1 MEGVGADP
9 RIQFSFLVTERHV
22 KPILDRGLQWVSREK
37 TLVYRP
43 HGVVSECARL
53 DRPVDLMLLAVKG
66 DRLQSALSQWGPA
79 LRDGAWVLSML
90 NGVHN
95 GTFLQSA
102 LTGRRVLDGCVYV
115 GAHLEAP
122 GRVVWEGGLRRL
134 LFGDMAGE
142 RSDLE
147 PLAVLF
153 RRGGVD
159 ARAVHPVA
167 DAVWEKFAFVSPV
180 AVVTAL
186 FECTLNGIN
195 SDTFRRA
202 LFLDLT
208 REVLRLSR
216 AEGRNLGNLTPESS
230 AEKLTH
236 FEAATTSSLYRDL
249 AAGQTGEFDTLVEDV
264 LRMARVHGLDLPAYE
279 LARKSLRKK
288 YKLR

>member
-1 MEGVGADP
+1 
-9 RIQFSFLVTERHV
+9 
-22 KPILDRGLQWVSREK
+22 
-37 TLVYRP
+37 
-43 HGVVSECARL
+43 
-53 DRPVDLMLLAVKG
+53 
-66 DRLQSALSQWGPA
+66 
-79 LRDGAWVLSML
+79 
-90 NGVHN
+90 
-95 GTFLQSA
+95 
-102 LTGRRVLDGCVYV
+102 
-115 GAHLEAP
+115 
-122 GRVVWEGGLRRL
+122 
-134 LFGDMAGE
+134 
-142 RSDLE
+142 
-147 PLAVLF
+147 
-153 RRGGVD
+153 
-159 ARAVHPVA
+159 
-167 DAVWEKFAFVSPV
+167 V

-195 SDTFRRA
+195 TDASRRA

-279 LARKSLRKK
+279 LARKSLREK